1 MTMPLVFGLLVILFA
16 VIGSLRGWAKE
27 LLVACAL
34 VLAMFINMLLD
45 KYASGLLSSLPPA
58 EMFGVRAGVFAILT
72 YFGYLTPRLPWI
84 PADRFLRERLQDW
97 LLGAVLGAVNGALL
111 FGSVWFF
118 LHKAGYPFPGL
129 EQALASASNP
139 DVTAMMQYMPPVLLG
154 EMWVFVAVAVA
165 FIFVIVVFV

>member
-1 MTMPLVFGLLVILFA
+1 MSMPLAFGLLVALFA

-27 LLVACAL
+27 LLVSCAL

-45 KYASGLLSSLPPA
+45 KYASGLLSTLPPP
-58 EMFGVRAGVFAILT
+58 EMFGVRAGLFAVLA

-84 PADRFLRERLQDW
+84 PAERFLRDRLQDW
-97 LLGAVLGAVNGALL
+97 LLGIVIGAVNGALL
-111 FGSVWFF
+111 AGSLWFF
-118 LHKAGYPFPGL
+118 LDKAGYPFPGF
-129 EQALASASNP
+129 EQALASAQSP
-139 DVTAMMQYMPPVLLG
+139 EITEMMRYMPPVLLG

>member
-1 MTMPLVFGLLVILFA
+1 VLFA

-27 LLVACAL
+27 LLVACSL
-34 VLAMFINMLLD
+34 VLAMFVNMLLD
-45 KYASGLLSSLPPA
+45 KYAAGLLSSLPAA
-58 EMFGVRAGVFAILT
+58 EVFGVRAGVFGILT

-111 FGSVWFF
+111 FGSIWFF
-118 LHKAGYPFPGL
+118 LHQAGYPFPGF
-129 EQALASASNP
+129 EQALAGANNP

-154 EMWVFVAVAVA
+154 ELWVFVAVAVA